1 MITSPP
7 YWDMLNMKGAENQAK
22 RREKDLKLNYSEDKE
37 DLGNIDDYDKFLKE
51 LIEVYKNLI
60 PLIKSKGFV
69 TIIVK
74 NIKKGGKNYPLA
86 WDICKELNDLI
97 LLEEIMWL
105 QDDQSIAPYGY
116 GNTFV
121 TNTFHHY
128 CLNFQ
133 KK

>member
-1 MITSPP
+1 M
-7 YWDMLNMKGAENQAK
+7 
-22 RREKDLKLNYSEDKE
+22 DLDT
-37 DLGNIDDYDKFLKE
+37 
-51 LIEVYKNLI
+51 LIL
-60 PLIKSKGFV
+60 PLIKSKGFI

-86 WDICKELNDLI
+86 WDICKELNDLV